1 MVMPGS
7 QRFRNFLLGRGGRQ
21 VTAVFGQETVDLGK
35 DGCDAR
41 AADRGS
47 ISECC
52 ISSLLSWNTEL
63 GNVKLLVADVVFF
76 FDAVVGVAPRFVC

>member
-7 QRFRNFLLGRGGRQ
+7 QRFRNFLLGRGCRQ

-35 DGCDAR
+35 DGCDAC
-41 AADRGS
+41 AADCGS

>member
-1 MVMPGS
+1 M
-7 QRFRNFLLGRGGRQ
+7 Q

-63 GNVKLLVADVVFF
+63 GNVKLLVA
-76 FDAVVGVAPRFVC
+76 AVGFGFAAGVGVAPRFVC